1 MFGQGDLRMLG
12 LNKKWILGS
21 LLAVMS
27 GCQGA
32 SNTTAGAVGGG
43 LIGGALGT
51 AVGAAT
57 GRPLAGAA
65 IGAAAGAGVGGLAGH
80 AEDRAE
86 ARADARAQAIAAA
99 NARPVLSLQDV
110 VSLTYQHTP
119 PEIIIR
125 QIETTN
131 SYYNLTAQDLTYLR
145 QNGVADVVVAVMQSR
160 RPPPVVQAVRPVGVY
175 VYDPYPPPPP
185 VAVGVGVGFGRRW

>member
-1 MFGQGDLRMLG
+1 MRG
-12 LNKKWILGS
+12 LKKKWILGS
-21 LLAVMS
+21 LLVAMC

-43 LIGGALGT
+43 LVGGALGT
-51 AVGAAT
+51 AVGLAT

-65 IGAAAGAGVGGLAGH
+65 IGTAAGAGIGGLAGH

-86 ARADARAQAIAAA
+86 ARADARAHAIAAA
-99 NARPVLSLQDV
+99 NARPALSLQDV

-119 PEIIIR
+119 PDIIIR

-145 QNGVADVVVAVMQSR
+145 QNGVPDMVVAVMQSR
-160 RPPPVVQAVRPVGVY
+160 RPPPVVQAVRPAGAVY
-175 VYDPYPPPPP
+175 VYDPYPPPP
-185 VAVGVGVGFGRRW
+185 VSVGVGVGYGWGPRRCW